1 MSRPGKKYGRPL
13 PDGWL
18 TVEEAAW
25 RIGVTPASI
34 CNSIKAWPDEIV
46 AKRYVDPAGK
56 LTKFWIVDA
65 WSLDGYALE
74 HGCPRKPK
82 PKPVPVQGRVSPAPA
97 GLTPLPN
104 SDIWLTV
111 DAAALVVGRSADK
124 VRRMRKAGR
133 FAVTLCVRGHW
144 YIARSSAEIVKH
156 EELVGLRRRLE
167 QG

>member
-1 MSRPGKKYGRPL
+1 MSRPGKQYGNPL

-25 RIGVTPASI
+25 HIGVTPAAI
-34 CNSIKAWPDEIV
+34 CGIIKDWPDEII
-46 AKRYVDPAGK
+46 AKRYVDPSGK
-56 LTKFWIVDA
+56 LTKFWIVNA

-74 HGCPRKPK
+74 HGRPRKPK
-82 PKPVPVQGRVSPAPA
+82 PKPVPVQGRVSSSPE

-104 SDIWLTV
+104 SDVWLTL
-111 DAAALVVGRSADK
+111 AAASQVVGRVAAE
-124 VRRMRKAGR
+124 VHRMRKAGR
-133 FAVTLCVRGHW
+133 FALTLCVKGRW
-144 YIARSSAEIVKH
+144 YIARSSAEQVKH